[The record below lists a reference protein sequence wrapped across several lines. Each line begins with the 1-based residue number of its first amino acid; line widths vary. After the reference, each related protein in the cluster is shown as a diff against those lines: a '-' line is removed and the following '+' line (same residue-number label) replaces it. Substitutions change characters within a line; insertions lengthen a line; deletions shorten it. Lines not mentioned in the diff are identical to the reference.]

1 MDELQRIEQVARGIV
16 AAHSAGD
23 WSGAKNALAP
33 NGVYQEYGT
42 QRRIEGADAIVQAL
56 QGWKTAFPDVQGVV
70 DAALVAGDTAALE
83 VTWRGTHTGPLATA
97 NGTLPPSGKPFVL
110 ASSWI
115 MDIKGDQIQ
124 GSRHYFDILTLLQQV
139 GAGPA

>member
-16 AAHSAGD
+16 AAQSAGD
-23 WSGAKNALAP
+23 WSGAKKALAP

-56 QGWKTAFPDVQGVV
+56 QGWKTAFP
-70 DAALVAGDTAALE
+70 AGDTVALE

-97 NGTLPPSGKPFVL
+97 SGTLPPSGKPFVL

-139 GAGPA
+139 GAAPA